1 MPYSGTYPVQARLQN
16 AAQRMHICQKSAQR
30 GEQLPCSK
38 PAAARA
44 HRKQEG
50 CRSRKYTEQQVKHRR
65 GRRSESPPR
74 RTEKVIHK
82 SEQPATQMCK
92 NYCSSLSADIQ
103 LHTIQPNS
111 FDQKPPL
118 GAGSS

>member
-30 GEQLPCSK
+30 GEQLPRSK

-44 HRKQEG
+44 HCEQEG
-50 CRSRKYTEQQVKHRR
+50 GGSRKYAEQQVKRRR
-65 GRRSESPPR
+65 GRRPESPPR
-74 RTEKVIHK
+74 RAEKVIHQ
-82 SEQPATQMCK
+82 SEQPAAQMCK
-92 NYCSSLSADIQ
+92 NYCRGLSAYIQ
-103 LHTIQPNS
+103 LHTLQPNS